1 MVSSPGRDLDNLPL
15 LQNLPGWRH
24 QIYAVPDG
32 LLDLQQFLELLNPLH
47 GVIRVSRSLTDLLQR
62 AWNNNSFFSLNTD
75 L

>member
-1 MVSSPGRDLDNLPL
+1 MVGSPGRDFDNLSFL
-15 LQNLPGWRH
+15 KDLSSGRDQV
-24 QIYAVPDG
+24 YAASNG